1 MIRGRSGRQD
11 GEREQKG
18 WLLSGL
24 PIKLLELQN
33 EGKTEWRDYQDRKMQ
48 NKLRTDKLD
57 GLCQTIRAGRFKGGM
72 AIWIAGDECGSA
84 VLQGQEK
91 EKFPA

>member
-1 MIRGRSGRQD
+1 
-11 GEREQKG
+11 
-18 WLLSGL
+18 
-24 PIKLLELQN
+24 
-33 EGKTEWRDYQDRKMQ
+33 MQ

-91 EKFPA
+91 EKFPPDTSGGGFFPNGGTAFSAFPQKFPSIFAQF

>member
-1 MIRGRSGRQD
+1 
-11 GEREQKG
+11 
-18 WLLSGL
+18 
-24 PIKLLELQN
+24 
-33 EGKTEWRDYQDRKMQ
+33 MQ

-91 EKFPA
+91 EKVPA

>member
-1 MIRGRSGRQD
+1 MHD

>member
-1 MIRGRSGRQD
+1 MQD

-72 AIWIAGDECGSA
+72 GIWIAGDECGSA